1 MIKRKMYKY
10 LINWKQRKDKSA
22 LIIKDKSALIIKGAR
37 QVGKS
42 YLVREFGRNEYESYI
57 EINFLKNPLYKNIF
71 KGDLSAEEIFKRLSA
86 YIPNLKIIPFK
97 TLLFLDEIQVCAEA
111 RTAVKFLVE
120 DGSVDVI
127 SSGSLL
133 GLSYLEDDDKNVTEP
148 TSLPVGYEEQITM
161 YSLDFEEF
169 LWAKGYNDDAIEY
182 LKDFYI
188 SNKEVPK
195 ELNDKYLE
203 LFREFIIVGGMPE
216 VVQTFIDTNNFQE
229 ASKIQGKI
237 LADYQDDI
245 SKHAKGQEKV
255 KVRQCY
261 DSIPKQLA
269 KEYKKFQY
277 SVVEKG
283 KTSKKYGGSIKWLC
297 DSSLVNKCSNVN
309 EAYIPLLAYEMDDQ
323 FKLYLNDTGLLLYL
337 YGPETKLAILNNTL
351 KGNAK
356 GGIYENII
364 SESLLKRGYKLY
376 YYKTQNSSM
385 EIEFVIEKN
394 GEVIP
399 IEVKAG
405 NDSTPSL
412 NSFINKYHPK
422 VSYKFVNG
430 NVGFLD
436 GKKTL
441 PHYMVMFI

>member
-10 LINWKQRKDKSA
+10 LINWKQK
-22 LIIKDKSALIIKGAR
+22 KDKSALIIKGAR

-42 YLVREFGRNEYESYI
+42 YLVREFGRNEYEGYI

-169 LWAKGYNDDAIEY
+169 LWAKGYNDDAIAY

-188 SNKEVPK
+188 SNKEVSK

-203 LFREFIIVGGMPE
+203 LFREFMIVGGMPE

-245 SKHAKGQEKV
+245 SKHAKGQEKI

-441 PHYMVMFI
+441 PHYMLMFI

>member
-10 LINWKQRKDKSA
+10 LINWKQR
-22 LIIKDKSALIIKGAR
+22 KDKSALIIKGAR

-71 KGDLSAEEIFKRLSA
+71 RGDLSAEEIFKRLSA

-169 LWAKGYNDDAIEY
+169 LWAKGYNDDAIAY

-203 LFREFIIVGGMPE
+203 LFREFMIVGGMPE

-245 SKHAKGQEKV
+245 SKHAKGQEKI

-364 SESLLKRGYKLY
+364 SELLLKRGYKLY

>member
-10 LINWKQRKDKSA
+10 LINWKQK
-22 LIIKDKSALIIKGAR
+22 KDKSALIIKGAR

-42 YLVREFGRNEYESYI
+42 YLVREFGRNEYEGYI

-169 LWAKGYNDDAIEY
+169 LWAKGYNDDAIAY

-203 LFREFIIVGGMPE
+203 LFREFMIVGGMPE

-245 SKHAKGQEKV
+245 SKHAKGQEKI

-430 NVGFLD
+430 NVGFLE

>member
-10 LINWKQRKDKSA
+10 LINWKQK
-22 LIIKDKSALIIKGAR
+22 KDKSALIIKGAR

-42 YLVREFGRNEYESYI
+42 YLVREFGRNEYEGYI

-127 SSGSLL
+127 SSESLL

-169 LWAKGYNDDAIEY
+169 LWAKGYNDDAIAY

-203 LFREFIIVGGMPE
+203 LFREFMIVGGMPE

-245 SKHAKGQEKV
+245 SKHAKGQEKI

-351 KGNAK
+351 KGNSK

>member
-10 LINWKQRKDKSA
+10 LINWKQK
-22 LIIKDKSALIIKGAR
+22 KDKSALIIKGAR

-71 KGDLSAEEIFKRLSA
+71 KGDLSAEETFKRLSA
-86 YIPNLKIIPFK
+86 YIPNLKIISFK

-169 LWAKGYNDDAIEY
+169 LWAKGYNDDAIAY

-203 LFREFIIVGGMPE
+203 LFREFMIVGGMPE

-245 SKHAKGQEKV
+245 SKHAKGQEKI

>member
-10 LINWKQRKDKSA
+10 LINWKQK
-22 LIIKDKSALIIKGAR
+22 KDKSALIIKGAR

-42 YLVREFGRNEYESYI
+42 YLVREFGRNEYEGYI

-71 KGDLSAEEIFKRLSA
+71 KGDLSAEEIFRRLSA

-169 LWAKGYNDDAIEY
+169 LWAKGYNDDAIAY

-188 SNKEVPK
+188 SNKEVSK

-203 LFREFIIVGGMPE
+203 LFREFMIVGGMPE

-245 SKHAKGQEKV
+245 SKHAKGQEKI

>member
-10 LINWKQRKDKSA
+10 LINWKQK
-22 LIIKDKSALIIKGAR
+22 KDKSALIIKGAR

-169 LWAKGYNDDAIEY
+169 LWAKGYNDDAIAY

-188 SNKEVPK
+188 SNKEIPK

-203 LFREFIIVGGMPE
+203 LFREFMIVGGMPE

-245 SKHAKGQEKV
+245 SKHAKGQEKI

-364 SESLLKRGYKLY
+364 SELLLKRGYKLY

>member
-10 LINWKQRKDKSA
+10 LINWKQK
-22 LIIKDKSALIIKGAR
+22 KDKSALIIKGAR

-169 LWAKGYNDDAIEY
+169 LWAKGYNDDAIAY

-188 SNKEVPK
+188 SNKEVSK

-203 LFREFIIVGGMPE
+203 LFREFMIVGGMPE

-237 LADYQDDI
+237 LADYRDDI
-245 SKHAKGQEKV
+245 SKHAKGQEKI

-441 PHYMVMFI
+441 PHYMLMFI

>member
-1 MIKRKMYKY
+1 M
-10 LINWKQRKDKSA
+10 
-22 LIIKDKSALIIKGAR
+22 
-37 QVGKS
+37 
-42 YLVREFGRNEYESYI
+42 
-57 EINFLKNPLYKNIF
+57 
-71 KGDLSAEEIFKRLSA
+71 
-86 YIPNLKIIPFK
+86 
-97 TLLFLDEIQVCAEA
+97 
-111 RTAVKFLVE
+111 
-120 DGSVDVI
+120 
-127 SSGSLL
+127 
-133 GLSYLEDDDKNVTEP
+133 
-148 TSLPVGYEEQITM
+148 
-161 YSLDFEEF
+161 
-169 LWAKGYNDDAIEY
+169 
-182 LKDFYI
+182 
-188 SNKEVPK
+188 
-195 ELNDKYLE
+195 
-203 LFREFIIVGGMPE
+203 IVGGMPE

-245 SKHAKGQEKV
+245 SKHAKGQEKI

-364 SESLLKRGYKLY
+364 SELLLKRGYKLY

>member
-10 LINWKQRKDKSA
+10 LINWKQK
-22 LIIKDKSALIIKGAR
+22 KDKSALIIKGAR

-42 YLVREFGRNEYESYI
+42 YLVREFGRNEYEGYI

-169 LWAKGYNDDAIEY
+169 LWAKGYNDDAIAY

-188 SNKEVPK
+188 SNKEVSK

-203 LFREFIIVGGMPE
+203 LFREFMIVGGMPE

-237 LADYQDDI
+237 FADYQDDI
-245 SKHAKGQEKV
+245 SKHAKGQEKI

-323 FKLYLNDTGLLLYL
+323 FKLYLNDTGVLLYL

-364 SESLLKRGYKLY
+364 SELLLKRGYKLY

>member
-10 LINWKQRKDKSA
+10 LINWKQK
-22 LIIKDKSALIIKGAR
+22 KDKSALIIKGAR

-42 YLVREFGRNEYESYI
+42 YLVREFGRNEYEGYI

-169 LWAKGYNDDAIEY
+169 LWAKGYNDDAIAY

-203 LFREFIIVGGMPE
+203 LFREFMIVGGMPE

-245 SKHAKGQEKV
+245 SKHAKGQEKI

-337 YGPETKLAILNNTL
+337 YGPETKLAILNNIL

>member
-10 LINWKQRKDKSA
+10 LINWKQK
-22 LIIKDKSALIIKGAR
+22 KDKSALIIKGAR

-169 LWAKGYNDDAIEY
+169 LWAKGYNDDAIAY

-195 ELNDKYLE
+195 ELNNKYLE
-203 LFREFIIVGGMPE
+203 LFREFMIVGGMPE

-245 SKHAKGQEKV
+245 SKHAKGQEKI

-364 SESLLKRGYKLY
+364 SELLLKRGYKLY

-441 PHYMVMFI
+441 PHYMIMFI

>member
-10 LINWKQRKDKSA
+10 LINWKQK
-22 LIIKDKSALIIKGAR
+22 KDKSALIIKGAR

-169 LWAKGYNDDAIEY
+169 LWAKGYNDDAIAY

-188 SNKEVPK
+188 SNKEVSK

-203 LFREFIIVGGMPE
+203 LFREFMIVGGMPE

-245 SKHAKGQEKV
+245 SKHAKGQEKI

-283 KTSKKYGGSIKWLC
+283 KTSKKYGGSVKWLC

-399 IEVKAG
+399 IEVNAG

>member
-10 LINWKQRKDKSA
+10 LINWKQR
-22 LIIKDKSALIIKGAR
+22 KDKSALIIKGAR

-169 LWAKGYNDDAIEY
+169 LWAKGYNDDAIAY
-182 LKDFYI
+182 LNDFYI

-203 LFREFIIVGGMPE
+203 LFREFMIVGGMPE
-216 VVQTFIDTNNFQE
+216 VVQTFIDTNNFQD

-245 SKHAKGQEKV
+245 SKHAKGQEKI

>member
-10 LINWKQRKDKSA
+10 LINWKQK
-22 LIIKDKSALIIKGAR
+22 KDKSALIIKGAR

-42 YLVREFGRNEYESYI
+42 YLVREFGRNEYEGYI

-169 LWAKGYNDDAIEY
+169 LWAKGYNDDAIAY

-188 SNKEVPK
+188 SNKEVSK

-203 LFREFIIVGGMPE
+203 LFREFMIVGGMPE

-237 LADYQDDI
+237 LTDYQDDI
-245 SKHAKGQEKV
+245 SKHAKGQEKI

-364 SESLLKRGYKLY
+364 SELLLKRGYKLY
-376 YYKTQNSSM
+376 YYKTQNSSR

>member
-10 LINWKQRKDKSA
+10 LINWKQK
-22 LIIKDKSALIIKGAR
+22 KDKSALIIKGAR

-42 YLVREFGRNEYESYI
+42 YLVREFGRNEYEGYI
-57 EINFLKNPLYKNIF
+57 EINFLNNPLYKNIF

-169 LWAKGYNDDAIEY
+169 LWAKGYNDDAIAY

-188 SNKEVPK
+188 SNKEVSK

-203 LFREFIIVGGMPE
+203 LFREFMIVGGMPE

-245 SKHAKGQEKV
+245 SKHAKGQEKI

-364 SESLLKRGYKLY
+364 SELLLKRGYKLY

>member
-10 LINWKQRKDKSA
+10 LINWKQK
-22 LIIKDKSALIIKGAR
+22 KDKSALIIKGAR

-169 LWAKGYNDDAIEY
+169 LLAKGYNDDAIAY

-203 LFREFIIVGGMPE
+203 LFREFMIVGGMPE

-245 SKHAKGQEKV
+245 SKHAKGQEKI

>member
-10 LINWKQRKDKSA
+10 LINWKQK
-22 LIIKDKSALIIKGAR
+22 KDKSALIIKGAR

-42 YLVREFGRNEYESYI
+42 YLVREFGRNEYEGYI

-169 LWAKGYNDDAIEY
+169 LWAKGYNDDAIAY

-188 SNKEVPK
+188 SNKEVSK

-203 LFREFIIVGGMPE
+203 LFREFMIVGGMPE

-245 SKHAKGQEKV
+245 SKHAKGQEKI

-405 NDSTPSL
+405 NDSTPL

>member
-10 LINWKQRKDKSA
+10 LINWKQK
-22 LIIKDKSALIIKGAR
+22 KDKSALIIKGAR

-42 YLVREFGRNEYESYI
+42 YLVREFGRNEYEGYI

-169 LWAKGYNDDAIEY
+169 LWAKGYNDDAIAY

-188 SNKEVPK
+188 SNKEVSK

-203 LFREFIIVGGMPE
+203 LFREFMIVGGMPE

-245 SKHAKGQEKV
+245 SKHAKGQEKI

-309 EAYIPLLAYEMDDQ
+309 EAYIPLLAYEMDNQ

-364 SESLLKRGYKLY
+364 SELLLKRGYKLY

>member
-10 LINWKQRKDKSA
+10 LINWKQK
-22 LIIKDKSALIIKGAR
+22 KDKSALIIKGAR

-169 LWAKGYNDDAIEY
+169 LWAKGYNDDAIAY

-203 LFREFIIVGGMPE
+203 LFREFMIVGGMPE
-216 VVQTFIDTNNFQE
+216 VVHTFIDTNNFQE

-245 SKHAKGQEKV
+245 SKHAKGQEKI

-364 SESLLKRGYKLY
+364 SEALLKRGYKLY

-430 NVGFLD
+430 NVVFLD

>member
-10 LINWKQRKDKSA
+10 LINWKQK
-22 LIIKDKSALIIKGAR
+22 KDKSALIIKGAR

-42 YLVREFGRNEYESYI
+42 YLVREFGRNEYEGYI
-57 EINFLKNPLYKNIF
+57 EINFLKNHLYKNIF

-169 LWAKGYNDDAIEY
+169 LWAKGYNDDAIAY

-188 SNKEVPK
+188 SNKEVSK

-203 LFREFIIVGGMPE
+203 LFREFMIVGGMPE

-245 SKHAKGQEKV
+245 SKHAKGQEKI

-385 EIEFVIEKN
+385 EIEFVI
-394 GEVIP
+394 
-399 IEVKAG
+399 
-405 NDSTPSL
+405 
-412 NSFINKYHPK
+412 
-422 VSYKFVNG
+422 
-430 NVGFLD
+430 
-436 GKKTL
+436 
-441 PHYMVMFI
+441 

>member
-10 LINWKQRKDKSA
+10 LINWKQK
-22 LIIKDKSALIIKGAR
+22 KDKSALIIKGAR

-169 LWAKGYNDDAIEY
+169 LWAKGYNDDAIAY

-203 LFREFIIVGGMPE
+203 LFREFMIVGGMPE

-245 SKHAKGQEKV
+245 SKHAKGQEKI

-405 NDSTPSL
+405 NDSTLSL

>member
-10 LINWKQRKDKSA
+10 LINWKQK
-22 LIIKDKSALIIKGAR
+22 KDKSALIIKGAR

-42 YLVREFGRNEYESYI
+42 YLVREFGRNEYEGYI

-169 LWAKGYNDDAIEY
+169 LWAKGYNDDAIAY

-203 LFREFIIVGGMPE
+203 FFREFMIVGGMPE

-245 SKHAKGQEKV
+245 SKHAKGQEKI

>member
-10 LINWKQRKDKSA
+10 LINWKQK
-22 LIIKDKSALIIKGAR
+22 KDKSALIIKGAR

-42 YLVREFGRNEYESYI
+42 YLVREFGRNEYEGYI

-71 KGDLSAEEIFKRLSA
+71 KGDLSAEEIFKMLSA

-169 LWAKGYNDDAIEY
+169 LWAKGYNDDAIAY

-203 LFREFIIVGGMPE
+203 LFREFMIVGGMPE

-237 LADYQDDI
+237 LADYRDDI
-245 SKHAKGQEKV
+245 SKHAKGQEKI

>member
-10 LINWKQRKDKSA
+10 LINWKQK
-22 LIIKDKSALIIKGAR
+22 KDKSALIIKGAR

-86 YIPNLKIIPFK
+86 YIPNLKIISFK

-120 DGSVDVI
+120 DGSIDVI

-169 LWAKGYNDDAIEY
+169 LWAKGYNDDAIAY

-203 LFREFIIVGGMPE
+203 LFREFMIVGGMPE

-245 SKHAKGQEKV
+245 SKHAKGQEKI

>member
-10 LINWKQRKDKSA
+10 LINWKQK
-22 LIIKDKSALIIKGAR
+22 KDKSALIIKGAR

-169 LWAKGYNDDAIEY
+169 LWAKGYNDDAIAY

-188 SNKEVPK
+188 SNKEVSK

-203 LFREFIIVGGMPE
+203 LFREFMIVGGMPE

-237 LADYQDDI
+237 LADYRDDI
-245 SKHAKGQEKV
+245 SKHAKGQEKI

-364 SESLLKRGYKLY
+364 SELLLKRGYKLY
-376 YYKTQNSSM
+376 YYKTQNSSR

>member
-10 LINWKQRKDKSA
+10 LINWKQK
-22 LIIKDKSALIIKGAR
+22 KDKSALIIKGAR

-169 LWAKGYNDDAIEY
+169 LWAKGYNDDAIAY

-188 SNKEVPK
+188 SNKEVSK

-203 LFREFIIVGGMPE
+203 LFREFMIVGGMPE

-245 SKHAKGQEKV
+245 SKHAKGQEKI

-364 SESLLKRGYKLY
+364 SELLLKRGYKLY

>member
-10 LINWKQRKDKSA
+10 LINWKQK
-22 LIIKDKSALIIKGAR
+22 KDKSALIIKGAR

-42 YLVREFGRNEYESYI
+42 YLVREFGRNEYEGYI

-169 LWAKGYNDDAIEY
+169 LWAKGYNDDAIAY

-188 SNKEVPK
+188 SNKEVSK

-203 LFREFIIVGGMPE
+203 LFREFMIVGGMPE

-245 SKHAKGQEKV
+245 SKHAKGQEKI

-351 KGNAK
+351 KCNSK

>member
-10 LINWKQRKDKSA
+10 LINWKQK
-22 LIIKDKSALIIKGAR
+22 KDKSALIIKGAR

-169 LWAKGYNDDAIEY
+169 LWAKGYNDDAIAY

-203 LFREFIIVGGMPE
+203 LFREFMIVGGMPE

-245 SKHAKGQEKV
+245 SKHAKGQEKI
-255 KVRQCY
+255 KVWQCY

-364 SESLLKRGYKLY
+364 SEALLKRGYKLY

>member
-10 LINWKQRKDKSA
+10 LINWKQK
-22 LIIKDKSALIIKGAR
+22 KDKSALIIKGAR

-42 YLVREFGRNEYESYI
+42 YLVREFGRNEYEGYI

-169 LWAKGYNDDAIEY
+169 LWAKGYNDDAIAY

-188 SNKEVPK
+188 SNKEVSK

-203 LFREFIIVGGMPE
+203 LFREFMIVGGMPE

-245 SKHAKGQEKV
+245 SKHAKGQEKI

-364 SESLLKRGYKLY
+364 SELLLKRGYKLY

-422 VSYKFVNG
+422 VSYKFVNV

>member
-10 LINWKQRKDKSA
+10 LINWKQK
-22 LIIKDKSALIIKGAR
+22 KDKSALIIKGAR

-42 YLVREFGRNEYESYI
+42 YLVREFGRNEYEGYI

-169 LWAKGYNDDAIEY
+169 LWAKGYNDDAIAY

-203 LFREFIIVGGMPE
+203 LFREFMIVGGMPE

-245 SKHAKGQEKV
+245 SKHAKGQKKI

>member
-1 MIKRKMYKY
+1 MYKY
-10 LINWKQRKDKSA
+10 LINWKQK
-22 LIIKDKSALIIKGAR
+22 KDKSALIIKGAR

-169 LWAKGYNDDAIEY
+169 LWAKGYNDDAIAY

-188 SNKEVPK
+188 SNKEVSK

-203 LFREFIIVGGMPE
+203 LFREFMIVGGMPE

-245 SKHAKGQEKV
+245 SKHAKGQEKI

-351 KGNAK
+351 KGNTK

-364 SESLLKRGYKLY
+364 SELLLKRGYKLY

>member
-10 LINWKQRKDKSA
+10 LINWKQK
-22 LIIKDKSALIIKGAR
+22 KDKSALIIKGAR

-57 EINFLKNPLYKNIF
+57 EINFLKNPLYKSIF

-169 LWAKGYNDDAIEY
+169 LWAKGYNDDAIAY

-203 LFREFIIVGGMPE
+203 LFREFMIVGGMPE

-245 SKHAKGQEKV
+245 SKHAKGQEKI

>member
-10 LINWKQRKDKSA
+10 LINWKQK
-22 LIIKDKSALIIKGAR
+22 KDKSALIIKGAR

-42 YLVREFGRNEYESYI
+42 YLVREFGRNEYEGYI

-169 LWAKGYNDDAIEY
+169 LWAKGYNDDAIAY

-188 SNKEVPK
+188 SNKEVSK

-203 LFREFIIVGGMPE
+203 LFREFMIVGGMPE

-245 SKHAKGQEKV
+245 SKHAKGQEKI

-356 GGIYENII
+356 GGICENII

>member
-10 LINWKQRKDKSA
+10 LINWKQK
-22 LIIKDKSALIIKGAR
+22 KDKSALIIKGAR

-169 LWAKGYNDDAIEY
+169 LWAKGYNDDAIAY

-203 LFREFIIVGGMPE
+203 LFREFMIVGGMPE

-245 SKHAKGQEKV
+245 SKHAKGQEKI

-422 VSYKFVNG
+422 VLYKFVNG

>member
-10 LINWKQRKDKSA
+10 LINWKQK
-22 LIIKDKSALIIKGAR
+22 KDKSALIIKGAR

-42 YLVREFGRNEYESYI
+42 YLVREFGRNEYEGYI

-169 LWAKGYNDDAIEY
+169 LWAKGYNDDAIAY

-203 LFREFIIVGGMPE
+203 LFREFMIVGGMPE

-245 SKHAKGQEKV
+245 SKHAKGQEKN

>member
-10 LINWKQRKDKSA
+10 LINWKQKKDKSA
-22 LIIKDKSALIIKGAR
+22 LITKGAR

-169 LWAKGYNDDAIEY
+169 LWAKGYNDDAIAY

-203 LFREFIIVGGMPE
+203 LFREFMIVGGMPE

-245 SKHAKGQEKV
+245 SKHAKGQEKI

-351 KGNAK
+351 KGNSK

-399 IEVKAG
+399 TEVKAG

>member
-10 LINWKQRKDKSA
+10 LINWKQK
-22 LIIKDKSALIIKGAR
+22 KDKSALIIKGAR

-57 EINFLKNPLYKNIF
+57 EIDFLKNPLYKNIF

-169 LWAKGYNDDAIEY
+169 LWAKGYNDDAIAY

-203 LFREFIIVGGMPE
+203 LFREFMIVGGMPE

-245 SKHAKGQEKV
+245 SKHAKGQEKI

-351 KGNAK
+351 KGNSK

>member
-1 MIKRKMYKY
+1 MYKY
-10 LINWKQRKDKSA
+10 LINWKQK
-22 LIIKDKSALIIKGAR
+22 KDKSALIIKGAR

-169 LWAKGYNDDAIEY
+169 LWAKGYNDDAIAY

-203 LFREFIIVGGMPE
+203 LFREFMIVGGMPE

-245 SKHAKGQEKV
+245 SKHAKGQEKI